1 MKKIIISFLYITFFS
16 IIINAQDWQIQQE
29 MKGFTPE
36 DELVTLSAN
45 LSFNE
50 AISLLSKISEKKTG
64 KPIVSLMD
72 RQNPIGI
79 EIDKM
84 QYKKAFLIIVQ
95 FANLM
100 YEERPEVIVVKSK
113 TPTQE
118 EEITQAEGYV
128 PPETREVKISAVF
141 VDLDTEGLR
150 ERGVNW
156 QIFLSKR
163 GLDIGV
169 NMNSTTQTQQ
179 TDQTQPREFSV
190 NTDYEF
196 DYGGFFGEALS
207 FFKFLESENLAE
219 VIASPSITVK
229 DRVQGKIQVGSDF
242 SIKQRDF
249 AGNIIDVFFSTGS
262 IIRVTPTIFTQDS
275 MNYILLNLNVERS
288 TGFPSELSTE
298 IKKTQA
304 ETQVLMLD
312 GEETVIGGLYSN
324 EQRTERVG
332 IPVLKDLPWW
342 FFGLRYL
349 FGSDRVNVIKKEL
362 VILIKVDL
370 VPTLQE
376 RLTSPNTENKVTK
389 ELQDYRNKVK
399 YYQFNSKEKEK

>member
-1 MKKIIISFLYITFFS
+1 MRKIIISFLFVTFFS
-16 IIINAQDWQIQQE
+16 VIINAQDWLLQQE
-29 MKGFTPE
+29 MQGYTPE
-36 DELVTLSAN
+36 DELVTLSPN

-50 AISLLSKISEKKTG
+50 AINLLSQISEKKTG
-64 KPIVSLMD
+64 KPIVSLVD
-72 RQNPIGI
+72 RKEPIGI

-84 QYKKAFLIIVQ
+84 QYKKAFMIIVQ

-100 YEERPEVIVVKSK
+100 FEEKPEVIVVKSK

-118 EEITQAEGYV
+118 EALIQEEGYV
-128 PPETREVKISAVF
+128 SPETREVKISAIF

-169 NMNSTTQTQQ
+169 NMNSTSQTQA
-179 TDQTQPREFSV
+179 TAETQAREFSV

-229 DRVQGKIQVGSDF
+229 DKVEGRIQVGSDF

-262 IIRVTPTIFTQDS
+262 DS
-275 MNYILLNLNVERS
+275 PVNTDSWMRKLALSITLPS
-288 TGFPSELSTE
+288 AGMAFPE
-298 IKKTQA
+298 IGRA
-304 ETQVLMLD
+304 HV
-312 GEETVIGGLYSN
+312 
-324 EQRTERVG
+324 
-332 IPVLKDLPWW
+332 
-342 FFGLRYL
+342 
-349 FGSDRVNVIKKEL
+349 
-362 VILIKVDL
+362 
-370 VPTLQE
+370 
-376 RLTSPNTENKVTK
+376 
-389 ELQDYRNKVK
+389 
-399 YYQFNSKEKEK
+399 

>member
-1 MKKIIISFLYITFFS
+1 MKKIIISFLFVTFFS
-16 IIINAQDWQIQQE
+16 IIINAQDWLIQQE
-29 MKGFTPE
+29 MKEYTPP

-50 AISLLSKISEKKTG
+50 AINLLSQISEKKTG
-64 KPIVSLMD
+64 KPIVSLVD
-72 RQNPIGI
+72 RKEPIGI

-84 QYKKAFLIIVQ
+84 QYKKAFMIIVQ

-100 YEERPEVIVVKSK
+100 FEEKPEVIVVKSK

-118 EEITQAEGYV
+118 EALIQEEGYV
-128 PPETREVKISAVF
+128 SPETREVKISAIF

-156 QIFLSKR
+156 QVFLSKR

-169 NMNSTTQTQQ
+169 NMNSTSQTQA
-179 TDQTQPREFSV
+179 TAETQAREFSV

-229 DRVQGKIQVGSDF
+229 DKVEGRIQVGSDF

-262 IIRVTPTIFTQDS
+262 IIKVTPAVFKKDS
-275 MNYILLNLNVERS
+275 LNYILLNLQVERS

-304 ETQVLMLD
+304 QTQVLMLD

-349 FGSDRVNVIKKEL
+349 FGSDRVSVIKKEL

-370 VPTLQE
+370 IPTLQE
-376 RLTSPNTENKVTK
+376 RLSSPNKENKVAK

-399 YYQFNSKEKEK
+399 YYQFNNKEK